1 MYFYDYNLAKEIDGI
16 GQSDRNIDYKINR
29 QKLIEQELSFKFIR
43 INSDEEG
50 FDIFRTVNEI
60 FRRIKQLSKRTL
72 INKISTKTLGL
83 ECKLDNIVKSNA
95 IKFIVKKILPDYK

>member
-1 MYFYDYNLAKEIDGI
+1 MYFYDYKLAKEIDEI

-29 QKLIEQELSFKFIR
+29 QKVIEQELGCKSIR
-43 INSDEEG
+43 INSVEEG
-50 FDIFRTVNEI
+50 FDIFRAVNEI

-83 ECKLDNIVKSNA
+83 EFKLDNIVKSNA